1 LLYLS
6 QNEEDIDDLSQEA
19 AAAGTTE
26 GPITA
31 QPMASSQDS
40 RSYGT
45 IDGGV
50 SHSSAAAD
58 TGYQASL

>member
-1 LLYLS
+1 V
-6 QNEEDIDDLSQEA
+6 DDLSQEA
-19 AAAGTTE
+19 AAAGTE

-31 QPMASSQDS
+31 QPMTSSQEG

-45 IDGGV
+45 IDGGA
-50 SHSSAAAD
+50 SHPSAAAD